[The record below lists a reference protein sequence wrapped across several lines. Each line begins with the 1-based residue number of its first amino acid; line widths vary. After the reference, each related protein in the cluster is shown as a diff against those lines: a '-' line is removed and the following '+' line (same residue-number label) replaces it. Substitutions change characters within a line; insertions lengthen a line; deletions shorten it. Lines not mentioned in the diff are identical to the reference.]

1 MRSVSW
7 HGAEEDSPWPGG
19 GEGVP
24 VGHHQRV
31 ECPMGPLSVTMD
43 ARNVRSPR
51 SYPRPGLSWP
61 PSSPSLLQAFLAETC
76 VLPTGQSQNWAPRL
90 GASAM
95 ASQPKPLASLSEG

>member
-43 ARNVRSPR
+43 ARNVRNPR
-51 SYPRPGLSWP
+51 SCPRPGLSWP

-76 VLPTGQSQNWAPRL
+76 SPHRAEPKL
-90 GASAM
+90 GPQAG
-95 ASQPKPLASLSEG
+95 SLSNGISAQAPGILV